1 MSDVRGS
8 SSELEMPDGG
18 APTPLKVE
26 IEEIDFP
33 PGIWK
38 ILLGVGV
45 GVGEWCCMK
54 GHTESVIWELG
65 VGEVISLPASPSP
78 CPRCCP
84 PPLSHSHPLPPS
96 S

>member
-1 MSDVRGS
+1 MMSRGS

-26 IEEIDFP
+26 IEEVGFP

-38 ILLGVGV
+38 ILLGGDGIV
-45 GVGEWCCMK
+45 CK

-65 VGEVISLPASPSP
+65 VGEVISLPASPP
-78 CPRCCP
+78 PPRCCP
-84 PPLSHSHPLPPS
+84 PPPLPQPPSPPS